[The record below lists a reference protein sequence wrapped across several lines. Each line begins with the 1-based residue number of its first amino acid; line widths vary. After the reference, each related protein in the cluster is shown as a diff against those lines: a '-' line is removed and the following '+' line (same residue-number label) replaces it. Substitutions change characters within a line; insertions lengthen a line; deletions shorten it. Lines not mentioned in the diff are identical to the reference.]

1 MSRTPK
7 QPAMPARAA
16 AATKSAPAKPAP
28 AKSATAKS
36 ATAKPAPTPAAE
48 KAGAKAMNRLDLV
61 NAVAE
66 EADLAKNDAGK
77 VVDTV
82 FKVIEGALKQGQE
95 VRLTGFGTFATS
107 VRKATTGRNPRT
119 GEEIAI
125 GESTS
130 VRFKAGKALKD
141 SVS

>member
-1 MSRTPK
+1 MSRTPQ

-16 AATKSAPAKPAP
+16 AATKSAPARPAP
-28 AKSATAKS
+28 AKATA
-36 ATAKPAPTPAAE
+36 AKAAPAPTAE

-141 SVS
+141 SVG

>member
-1 MSRTPK
+1 MSKTSQ

-28 AKSATAKS
+28 AKAAAAKS
-36 ATAKPAPTPAAE
+36 APAPAAE

-141 SVS
+141 SVG

>member
-1 MSRTPK
+1 MNRTVR
-7 QPAMPARAA
+7 QPSMPARAA
-16 AATKSAPAKPAP
+16 VATKSAPAKPAP
-28 AKSATAKS
+28 AAPSAPK
-36 ATAKPAPTPAAE
+36 AA
-48 KAGAKAMNRLDLV
+48 AKAMNRLDLV

-141 SVS
+141 SVG

>member
-1 MSRTPK
+1 MSKTTR
-7 QPAMPARAA
+7 QPSMPARAA
-16 AATKSAPAKPAP
+16 SAAKSAPAKPA
-28 AKSATAKS
+28 A
-36 ATAKPAPTPAAE
+36 PAAE
-48 KAGAKAMNRLDLV
+48 KAMNRLDLV

-66 EADLAKNDAGK
+66 EAELAKNEAGK
-77 VVDTV
+77 VVDAV
-82 FKVIEGALKQGQE
+82 LKVIEGALKQGQE
-95 VRLTGFGTFATS
+95 VRLSGFGTFATS

-141 SVS
+141 AVG

>member
-1 MSRTPK
+1 MSKTTQ

-28 AKSATAKS
+28 AKSAAAKS
-36 ATAKPAPTPAAE
+36 APAPAPAAE

-141 SVS
+141 SVG

>member
-1 MSRTPK
+1 MNRTVR
-7 QPAMPARAA
+7 QPSMPARAA

-28 AKSATAKS
+28 AAPPAQKSAQKSDQKSDQKTA
-36 ATAKPAPTPAAE
+36 
-48 KAGAKAMNRLDLV
+48 AKAMNRLDLV

-66 EADLAKNDAGK
+66 GADLAKTDAGK

-141 SVS
+141 SVG